1 MKNARDV
8 KEEKD
13 AVLGEKLSGRKLSKL
28 ERMGVFLALLF
39 VAFMLGFIPMWLV
52 KRTVAIERDTVVREL
67 RASQLQNHLGSAMVN
82 ARMGE
87 YEAARVS
94 ASSFFT
100 ELRAELDR
108 EENAAFNTGQ
118 NEALQPLLVERDDI
132 ITLLARSDPAAV
144 ERLTN
149 LYLAYMRTV
158 NLVPSQ

>member
-1 MKNARDV
+1 MKESGSF

-13 AVLGEKLSGRKLSKL
+13 AKLDDKLSGRKLTKL
-28 ERMGVFLALLF
+28 ERLGIFLALLF

-52 KRTVAIERDTVVREL
+52 KRTVAIERDAVVQEL
-67 RASQLQNHLGSAMVN
+67 RASQLQNNLGSSMVG

-87 YEAARVS
+87 YEQARVA

-100 ELRAELDR
+100 DLRDEIDR
-108 EENAAFNTGQ
+108 QDDAAFNERQ
-118 NEALQPLLVERDDI
+118 KQSLQPLLAERDEI

-149 LYLAYMRTV
+149 LYLAYMKIV
-158 NLVPSQ
+158 KQEAPQ